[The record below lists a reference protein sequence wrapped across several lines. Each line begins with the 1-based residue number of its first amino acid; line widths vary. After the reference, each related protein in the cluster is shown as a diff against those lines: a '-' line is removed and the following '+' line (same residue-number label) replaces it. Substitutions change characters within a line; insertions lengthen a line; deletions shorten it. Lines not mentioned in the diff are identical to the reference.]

1 MEDTTKCLLHKEID
15 RNVDMLMKIYQEK
28 GINEVDTFSY
38 NLILNLI
45 GRSLDFSITIRKF
58 NPEMEKICIDEY
70 LDTIKKNLHIH
81 LKERDKEKKEFFSM
95 ALKD

>member
-1 MEDTTKCLLHKEID
+1 MQDTTGCLLHQEID
-15 RNVDMLMKIYQEK
+15 RNVDIFMKIYHEH
-28 GINEVDTFSY
+28 GLNEVDTFCY

-58 NPEMEKICIDEY
+58 NPEMEKVCIDEY

-81 LKERDKEKKEFFSM
+81 LKEREKEKKQFFSKI
-95 ALKD
+95 LED